1 MRAKNPE
8 NFVKF
13 RWADFEIFRGLYVE
27 PMAPIGQGEK
37 TLHRSLFN
45 VAGYSFTLCVVESSR
60 SYLVA
65 TGHKWHTKT
74 ARDKHLLA
82 IGLRS
87 EDRQHLST

>member
-13 RWADFEIFRGLYVE
+13 RWADFEIFRDLYVE

-45 VAGYSFTLCVVESSR
+45 VAGYSFTLCVVGVEPVVLGCHR
-60 SYLVA
+60 SQMAY
-65 TGHKWHTKT
+65 
-74 ARDKHLLA
+74 
-82 IGLRS
+82 
-87 EDRQHLST
+87 EDRT